1 MGTTDKKSI
10 SLIAA
15 IIFSIIFHISIIA
28 GVPLIGVFNFGELL
42 NDRPLYAKIVS
53 ENSQE
58 YASQRPAKKVSLY
71 PSADENILPNN
82 NKTSGTE
89 DTLNP
94 PSEKDDSSLNTE
106 KISTENNSE
115 RTLNEELTKYIAKSE
130 PASLPAAKTEKL
142 IQLLSVSK
150 ESFFYDIYW
159 LGIHVGEAALEASNN
174 NGLIRITSRVNSD
187 PFISAFY
194 KVEDYAESNMINGKP
209 STFKTKQNEGRKRSD
224 KETFFNI
231 EKQTVL
237 HINHIKETTDEH
249 SINTDVLWDLLSG
262 FYYLRTQNLNIG
274 EAVYINIFDSNKFYQ
289 AEVQVIRK
297 DIIKL
302 LNEKEISVML
312 VKPILKS
319 EGLFQNKGDISI
331 WLTDDEAKTPVRV
344 ETEVSIGKVTA
355 ELKAIKIEK

>member
-1 MGTTDKKSI
+1 MGPTTQKSI
-10 SLIAA
+10 PLIAA

-28 GVPLIGVFNFGELL
+28 SVPLIGEFNFGGIL

-53 ENSQE
+53 ESSQKNTF
-58 YASQRPAKKVSLY
+58 QRPVKKAPGY

-82 NKTSGTE
+82 NKTSETE

-94 PSEKDDSSLNTE
+94 PSEKDNSQLNTE
-106 KISTENNSE
+106 KNPAEG
-115 RTLNEELTKYIAKSE
+115 IAKNE
-130 PASLPAAKTEKL
+130 TNSLPDTKKEEL

-159 LGIHVGEAALEASNN
+159 LGIHVGEAALEAANN
-174 NGLIRITSRVNSD
+174 NGIVRITSRVNSD

-249 SINTDVLWDLLSG
+249 SINTDVLWDILSG

-274 EAVYINIFDSNKFYQ
+274 EAVYINIFDSNKLYQ

-297 DIIKL
+297 DTIKL
-302 LNEKEISVML
+302 LNEKEIIAML

-344 ETEVSIGKVTA
+344 ETEVSIGKITA

>member
-1 MGTTDKKSI
+1 METTNKKSI

-15 IIFSIIFHISIIA
+15 IILSIIFHTSIIA
-28 GVPLIGVFNFGELL
+28 AVPLAGVFNFGGLL
-42 NDRPLYAKIVS
+42 SDRPLYAKIVS
-53 ENSQE
+53 ENSRE
-58 YASQRPAKKVSLY
+58 HASRRPAKKTPVY
-71 PSADENILPNN
+71 PSAADEDILSNN
-82 NKTSGTE
+82 NK
-89 DTLNP
+89 
-94 PSEKDDSSLNTE
+94 PSEREDALEPASEKNDPKLNTE
-106 KISTENNSE
+106 KNPVED
-115 RTLNEELTKYIAKSE
+115 IAKNE
-130 PASLPAAKTEKL
+130 TNPLPDTKKEEL
-142 IQLLSVSK
+142 IQLLPVSK

-209 STFKTKQNEGRKRSD
+209 STFKTKQNEGKKRSD

-297 DIIKL
+297 DTIKL
-302 LNEKEISVML
+302 LNEKEISAMI

-331 WLTDDEAKTPVRV
+331 WITDDEAKTPVRI

-355 ELKAIKIEK
+355 ELRAVKIEK

>member
-1 MGTTDKKSI
+1 MNRLPCLPQKRRTYPT
-10 SLIAA
+10 
-15 IIFSIIFHISIIA
+15 
-28 GVPLIGVFNFGELL
+28 V
-42 NDRPLYAKIVS
+42 VS
-53 ENSQE
+53 FK
-58 YASQRPAKKVSLY
+58 RK
-71 PSADENILPNN
+71 
-82 NKTSGTE
+82 
-89 DTLNP
+89 
-94 PSEKDDSSLNTE
+94 
-106 KISTENNSE
+106 
-115 RTLNEELTKYIAKSE
+115 
-130 PASLPAAKTEKL
+130 
-142 IQLLSVSK
+142 
-150 ESFFYDIYW
+150 FFYDIYW

-174 NGLIRITSRVNSD
+174 NGLIRITSRVNSE

-209 STFKTKQNEGRKRSD
+209 STFKIKQNEGRKRSD

-249 SINTDVLWDLLSG
+249 SINIDMLWDILSG

-297 DIIKL
+297 DTIKL
-302 LNEKEISVML
+302 LNEKEISAML

>member
-1 MGTTDKKSI
+1 MGPANQKSI
-10 SLIAA
+10 PLIVAIILSIIFHASLIAA
-15 IIFSIIFHISIIA
+15 
-28 GVPLIGVFNFGELL
+28 VPLAGVFNFGGLRS
-42 NDRPLYAKIVS
+42 DRPLYAKIVS
-53 ENSQE
+53 ESLPKNTF
-58 YASQRPAKKVSLY
+58 QRPVKKAPVY
-71 PSADENILPNN
+71 PSVDENILSNN
-82 NKTSGTE
+82 NKPSERE
-89 DTLNP
+89 DALEP
-94 PSEKDDSSLNTE
+94 ASEKDGPKLNTE
-106 KISTENNSE
+106 KNPAEDIA
-115 RTLNEELTKYIAKSE
+115 RNEINPMPVTKKE
-130 PASLPAAKTEKL
+130 EL
-142 IQLLSVSK
+142 IQLLPVSK

-174 NGLIRITSRVNSD
+174 NGVIRITSRVNSD

-209 STFKTKQNEGRKRSD
+209 STFKTKQNEGKKRSD

-249 SINTDVLWDLLSG
+249 SINTAVLWDLLSG

-289 AEVQVIRK
+289 AEVQVIKK
-297 DIIKL
+297 DTIKL
-302 LNEKEISVML
+302 LNEKETSAML